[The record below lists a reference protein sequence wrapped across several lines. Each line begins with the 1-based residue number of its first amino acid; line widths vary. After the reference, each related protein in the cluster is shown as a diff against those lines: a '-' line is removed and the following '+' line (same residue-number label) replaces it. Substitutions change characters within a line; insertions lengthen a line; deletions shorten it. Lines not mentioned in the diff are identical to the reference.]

1 MDECFVC
8 SCPMKTDLENSVDV
22 FSFFDENYPLPGIV
36 NNLNKLSEKELRCA
50 CCLMGTALMSMSQKK
65 TIMGWMKVKK

>member
-1 MDECFVC
+1 MFCLLL
-8 SCPMKTDLENSVDV
+8 S
-22 FSFFDENYPLPGIV
+22 DENYPLPGIV
-36 NNLNKLSEKELRCA
+36 NNLNKLSKKELRCA